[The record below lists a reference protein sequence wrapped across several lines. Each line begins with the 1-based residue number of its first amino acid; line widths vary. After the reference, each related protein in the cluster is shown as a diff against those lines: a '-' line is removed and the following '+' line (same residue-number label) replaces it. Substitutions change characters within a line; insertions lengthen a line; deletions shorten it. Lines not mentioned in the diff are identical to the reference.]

1 METIKVNNMTCEH
14 CVKRI
19 DEALKKLN
27 LDHSIKLE
35 TKTVEVDANKLQLFE
50 VFEALDEMGYEAD
63 IVK

>member
-27 LDHSIKLE
+27 LDHTIKLD

-63 IVK
+63 IIK